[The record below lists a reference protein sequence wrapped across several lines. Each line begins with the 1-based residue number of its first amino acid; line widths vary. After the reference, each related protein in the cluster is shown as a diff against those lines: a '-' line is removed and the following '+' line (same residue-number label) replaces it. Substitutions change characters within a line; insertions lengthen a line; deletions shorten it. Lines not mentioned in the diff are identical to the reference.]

1 MQYSI
6 NISWKPSDFLT
17 LSMSNNF
24 RLSEKYDNQIYLNDV
39 SFSKAAL
46 SYLLVLPGKIKL
58 VLRVTQTKCQMNMSK
73 YNCLLLLF
81 IVYPLLIYFKS
92 KFGLQYSINVGVMPM
107 DFLFPS
113 IYNNFWLSEEYV
125 NQPSLNDVSFSKATL
140 SFFCVLYN

>member
-113 IYNNFWLSEEYV
+113 IYNNF
-125 NQPSLNDVSFSKATL
+125 
-140 SFFCVLYN
+140 